1 MKKKHSLIV
10 VALAAALLTPFAAKA
25 QSPVPSELVQ
35 AGIRSGW
42 KTESGTYIAALHL
55 KLSPDWIT
63 YWRHPGE
70 SGIAPRLDWG
80 ASSNLAQVRIHWP
93 EPRLFLKSG
102 FNSIGYTG
110 ELVLPV
116 ELTPHDPAAPVG
128 FDATLSIGVCD
139 DICVPVDL
147 RVQTTLT
154 GSGAHDSAI
163 AAALTDRPGAA
174 RTAGLRGVSCNL
186 DPDSRGLRL
195 SVQMD
200 IPSTGN
206 QEFLLVELPG
216 QGLRSHILPSSRS
229 GGTITGQTRL
239 RSKSGQVG
247 AIDRSAI
254 RISLVSEN
262 GTLGHQGC
270 SLAP

>member
-1 MKKKHSLIV
+1 MRKNVPLLAA
-10 VALAAALLTPFAAKA
+10 ALAAALLSPVTTQA
-25 QSPVPSELVQ
+25 QSPVPSDLVQ

-42 KTESGTYIAALHL
+42 KTDSGTYIAALHL

-80 ASSNLAQVRIHWP
+80 ASTNLAQVRIHWP
-93 EPRLFLKSG
+93 EPRLFQKAG
-102 FNSIGYTG
+102 FNSIGYKG

-116 ELTPHDPAAPVG
+116 ELTPNDPGAPIG

-147 RVQTTLT
+147 HVQTSLS
-154 GSGAHDSAI
+154 GRGAHDSTI
-163 AAALTDRPGAA
+163 ANALTHRPGAA
-174 RTAGLRGVSCNL
+174 RTAGLRALSCNL

-216 QGLRSHILPSSRS
+216 QGVRGHVLPSSRQ

-239 RSKSGQVG
+239 RSQSGQVG
-247 AIDRSAI
+247 AVDRSAI

-262 GTLGHQGC
+262 GTLSHQGC

>member
-1 MKKKHSLIV
+1 MDIHTPIRAAV
-10 VALAAALLTPFAAKA
+10 LAAALMLPFGVQA
-25 QSPVPSELVQ
+25 QSPVPSDLVQ
-35 AGIRSGW
+35 AGIRPGW
-42 KTESGTYIAALHL
+42 KSDSGTYIAALHL

-80 ASSNLAQVRIHWP
+80 ASSNLAQVRVHWP
-93 EPRLFLKSG
+93 EPRLFLKAG
-102 FNSIGYTG
+102 FNSIGYMN

-116 ELTPHDPAAPVG
+116 ELTPHDPGAPVI
-128 FDATLSIGVCD
+128 FDATLSIGVCN

-147 RVQTTLT
+147 RVRTSLN
-154 GSGAHDSAI
+154 GGGPHDTII
-163 AAALTDRPGAA
+163 ANALTHRPGTA
-174 RTAGLRGVSCNL
+174 RGAGLRGLTCTL

-206 QEFLLVELPG
+206 QEFLLVELPDH
-216 QGLRSHILPSSRS
+216 GLRSHVLPSHRA

-239 RSKSGQVG
+239 RAASGQVG
-247 AIDRSAI
+247 GIDRSSV
-254 RISLVSEN
+254 RVSLVSEN
-262 GTLGHQGC
+262 GTLSHQGC
-270 SLAP
+270 SVLP